1 MTSEEQSYRH
11 ALLESALARVRT
23 LTRCFQELGYG
34 HDIASL
40 RTKLQPLP
48 PLLESQHAQPSENRT
63 AVGASVG
70 IFPRKLQQPG
80 RHGQMLAMKQMFGGP
95 KQNPHRKQSD

>member
-23 LTRCFQELGYG
+23 LTRCFQELRYG

-48 PLLESQHAQPSENRT
+48 PLLESQHAQPQIIAPPWE
-63 AVGASVG
+63 
-70 IFPRKLQQPG
+70 PP
-80 RHGQMLAMKQMFGGP
+80 
-95 KQNPHRKQSD
+95 